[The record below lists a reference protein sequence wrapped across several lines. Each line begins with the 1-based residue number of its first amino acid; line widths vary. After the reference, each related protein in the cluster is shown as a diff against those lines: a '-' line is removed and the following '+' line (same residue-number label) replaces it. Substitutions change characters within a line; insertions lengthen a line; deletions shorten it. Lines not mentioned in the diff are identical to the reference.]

1 MPCFTSYVEDAG
13 RKVIWQ
19 VLLTWLEN
27 LKHSAVHWTV
37 SGSRADISE
46 LLQLDDIVL
55 VGHESSIKRLVSGTV
70 SWLLG
75 T

>member
-1 MPCFTSYVEDAG
+1 MPCFTSYVQDAG

-46 LLQLDDIVL
+46 LLQQDDTVL
-55 VGHESSIKRLVSGTV
+55 VGHESSIKDSFLEPYPDY
-70 SWLLG
+70 
-75 T
+75 